1 MSDLILYAVT
11 SFAIA
16 FLGTLVGLVLG
27 VVRLPLIYMIGL
39 SPGVAA
45 GTNVGVT
52 AVSSLVGGWQHFR
65 EGRLDRRL
73 LVTIGIPSVIGSFA
87 GGFLGSV
94 IPAWVILA
102 AVAVAVLWQGA
113 VFLIQGRR
121 ESREGDGGGSQIPT
135 PRRNLPLEI
144 ALGMGIG
151 FLGSLVGLALG
162 IIRLPAMV
170 QLLRVYPPIA
180 VGTNL
185 AINFVSALFA
195 IVGRLS
201 FGQVDYTA
209 LGVMGL
215 AAGVGAYF
223 GARTTGRISQASL
236 STLIGAVLALVSVL
250 VLYQAIQEF
259 RS

>member
-1 MSDLILYAVT
+1 M
-11 SFAIA
+11 
-16 FLGTLVGLVLG
+16 
-27 VVRLPLIYMIGL
+27 
-39 SPGVAA
+39 
-45 GTNVGVT
+45 
-52 AVSSLVGGWQHFR
+52 
-65 EGRLDRRL
+65 
-73 LVTIGIPSVIGSFA
+73 
-87 GGFLGSV
+87 
-94 IPAWVILA
+94 
-102 AVAVAVLWQGA
+102 
-113 VFLIQGRR
+113 
-121 ESREGDGGGSQIPT
+121 
-135 PRRNLPLEI
+135 
-144 ALGMGIG
+144 
-151 FLGSLVGLALG
+151 GLALG

-209 LGVMGL
+209 LGVY
-215 AAGVGAYF
+215 GACSRRGGPYF

-236 STLIGAVLALVSVL
+236 STLIGAVLALVSIL